1 MKFNMMIL
9 AAAAAGSVSAAPK
22 RRFNMEGML
31 KEMAPI
37 ARRQA
42 ANATVEMIG
51 DLKTEGATTPVG
63 TAIQNCLLG
72 TGPCQ
77 DLSAKVMLL
86 L

>member
-1 MKFNMMIL
+1 MKFNMIIL

-31 KEMAPI
+31 REMAPV

-51 DLKTEGATTPVG
+51 DLKTQGATTTSG
-63 TAIQNCLLG
+63 TRVKNCLEG

-77 DLSAKVMLL
+77 DASAKVL
-86 L
+86 